1 MKKIL
6 ALLLVTVLVA
16 GAFAG
21 CKKEPE
27 ATSSAPVAPLRVLAI
42 GNQQAMDGMQ
52 LIYEIFRAEQPERQV
67 VLAVLTGDDFRMD
80 QHKTA
85 IEESGIDYIYYKM
98 IDGQWE
104 MSVEYTVA
112 DALANEKWDVVVL
125 QELNTVSGKAVT
137 FGDDDLAFTVNT
149 IKTQLGYTPKLL
161 WHFVW
166 SNPEI
171 PADTATED
179 MWMFRDTRQQ
189 TAQMWCEFYE
199 KTYQNDSGVMFDA
212 MAANVQT
219 YVLDGGLGFEGVI
232 PTATVIQHL
241 KNVSKVEDS
250 YLYRDYAC
258 LSDAGRLAAAYVWYA
273 RLCGLEE
280 IGAVS
285 VAEIPAAL
293 RHYSFAEEGDLLLE
307 ERYREQVKAAVNYA
321 LQNPLTRP

>member
-6 ALLLVTVLVA
+6 ALLLVTALAV

-27 ATSSAPVAPLRVLAI
+27 APAAPEPIRILAI
-42 GNQQAMDGMQ
+42 GNRQALDGMQ
-52 LIYEIFRAEQPERQV
+52 LLFEVFQAEQPERQV
-67 VLAVLTGDDFRMD
+67 VLGVLDGEDYRLD
-80 QHKTA
+80 QHKA
-85 IEESGIDYIYYKM
+85 AAEEAGIDYSYYKNVS
-98 IDGQWE
+98 GHWE
-104 MSVEYTVA
+104 VSIECSMD
-112 DALANEKWDVVVL
+112 DALKDDAWDVVVL
-125 QELNTVSGKAVT
+125 QELNTVAGKANT
-137 FGDDDLAFTVNT
+137 FNDDDLSYLSSY
-149 IKTQLGYTPKLL
+149 IKSRTGDSVRLYWQ
-161 WHFVW
+161 FVW